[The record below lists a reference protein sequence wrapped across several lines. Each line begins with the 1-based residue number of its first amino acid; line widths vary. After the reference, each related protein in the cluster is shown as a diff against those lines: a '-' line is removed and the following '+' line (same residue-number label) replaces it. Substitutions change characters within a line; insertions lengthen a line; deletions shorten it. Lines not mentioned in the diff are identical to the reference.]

1 VASRLLIEAAAT
13 PPRKEGNNAPLQF
26 FRAFMDRR
34 DSNADMNKVGTLVG
48 WLSLAVLVPVSLSG
62 ADPRLLDAVRNR
74 DHAAVRELLRNH
86 ADVNVSLP
94 DGSTALLL
102 AADRND
108 PEMVDV
114 LIRAGANVNTRN
126 DYGASPLYAACTAGD
141 TATIKLL
148 LEAKAD
154 PNAPLMSDET
164 PLMAAVEKGNLEAVR
179 LLLDYKANVNSRE
192 SKGGQTAL
200 MWAAAGRQ
208 PQLVKLLAE
217 HGADVRAR
225 SKGDFTALLFAA
237 QQGAVESGRALLA
250 AGADVNEITKKDR
263 LTALIVAA
271 ASGHNEFAV
280 LLLDKGA
287 NPDLTD
293 ESGRTALHFAALDAR
308 RVELVKALL
317 THGANPNPRTTR
329 DSPRN
334 LNAGVSFKGAT
345 PLFFAASRGNIESVR
360 ALIAGGANPFITTD
374 EKTAPLHVAAWGGNP
389 GNRDWTEEEKKRLLE
404 VTRVLVDLGAD
415 VNSAGEHQWTAL
427 HGAAYKGVDPV
438 IQFLIEKG
446 AKMDV
451 FDEYGQT
458 PLSIA
463 SAVTTAGLKD
473 YYYQRS
479 QVVRKSTADLL
490 LKLGA
495 TPLGQSG
502 IQARPPFYKEP

>member
-1 VASRLLIEAAAT
+1 LKNKVTALVASLPMAFLL
-13 PPRKEGNNAPLQF
+13 P
-26 FRAFMDRR
+26 
-34 DSNADMNKVGTLVG
+34 
-48 WLSLAVLVPVSLSG
+48 VLLSG

-74 DHAAVRELLRNH
+74 DHAAVRDLLRNH
-86 ADVNVSLP
+86 ADVNVSQP

-102 AADRND
+102 AADRTD
-108 PEMVDV
+108 AETVDL

-126 DYGASPLYAACTAGD
+126 DYGASPLYAACTTGD
-141 TATIKLL
+141 TTTIKLL

-154 PNAPLMSDET
+154 PNALLMSGES
-164 PLMAAVEKGNLEAVR
+164 PLMAAIDKANPDAVR

-192 SKGGQTAL
+192 SRGGQTAL

-208 PQLVKLLAE
+208 PQLVKLLVE
-217 HGADVRAR
+217 HGADVGAR

-237 QQGAVESGRALLA
+237 QQGAVESGRALLE
-250 AGADVNEITKKDR
+250 AGAEVNAIARKDR
-263 LTALIVAA
+263 LTPLILAA
-271 ASGHNEFAV
+271 AGGHNEFAV

-287 NPDLTD
+287 NPDLMD
-293 ESGRTALHFAALDAR
+293 EGGRTALHLAALDAR

-317 THGANPNPRTTR
+317 AHGANPNPRTTK

-345 PLFFAASRGNIESVR
+345 PLFFAASRGNIEGVR
-360 ALIAGGANPFITTD
+360 ALIAGGADPFITTD
-374 EKTAPLHVAAWGGNP
+374 EKTAPLHVAAWGGSP
-389 GNRDWTEEEKKRLLE
+389 GNRDWTEEEKRKLLA
-404 VTRVLVDLGAD
+404 VVRVLVDLGAD

-427 HGAAYKGVDPV
+427 HGAAYKGVDAV
-438 IQFLIEKG
+438 VQFLVEKG
-446 AKMDV
+446 AKMDI

-479 QVVRKSTADLL
+479 QVLRQNTADLL

-495 TPLGQSG
+495 TPLAQSG
-502 IQARPPFYKEP
+502 IQTRPPFYKEP

>member
-1 VASRLLIEAAAT
+1 MT
-13 PPRKEGNNAPLQF
+13 DFAPE
-26 FRAFMDRR
+26 M
-34 DSNADMNKVGTLVG
+34 KKITI
-48 WLSLAVLVPVSLSG
+48 SLAWLFAVFLLPVLLSG
-62 ADPRLLDAVRNR
+62 AEPRLLDAVRNG
-74 DHAAVRELLRNH
+74 DHDAVRDLLRNH
-86 ADVNVSLP
+86 ADVNVSQP
-94 DGSTALLL
+94 DGSSALLL

-108 PEMVDV
+108 AEMVDL
-114 LIRAGANVNTRN
+114 LIRAGANVNARN

-141 TATIKLL
+141 TATIKSL

-154 PNAPLMSDET
+154 PNAPLISGET
-164 PLMAAVEKGNLEAVR
+164 PLMAAIDKGNLDAVR
-179 LLLDYKANVNSRE
+179 LLLDYNANVNGRE

-200 MWAAAGRQ
+200 MWAAAGKQ
-208 PQLVKLLAE
+208 PQLVRLLVE

-237 QQGAVESGRALLA
+237 QQGAVESGRTLLL
-250 AGADVNEITKKDR
+250 AGADVNEITKKGR

-271 ASGHNEFAV
+271 AGGHNQFAA
-280 LLLDKGA
+280 LLLDRGA
-287 NPDLTD
+287 NPDLSD
-293 ESGRTALHFAALDAR
+293 EGGRTALHFAALDAR
-308 RVELVKALL
+308 RVELVKTLL
-317 THGANPNPRTTR
+317 AHGANPNPGTTK

-334 LNAGVSFKGAT
+334 LNAGISFKGAT
-345 PLFFAASRGNIESVR
+345 PLFFAAARGNVEGVR
-360 ALIAGGANPFITTD
+360 ALIAGGADPFITTD

-389 GNRDWTEEEKKRLLE
+389 SNRDWTEEEKKNLLE
-404 VTRVLVDLGAD
+404 IVRVLVELGAD

-438 IQFLIEKG
+438 VQFLVEKG

-495 TPLGQSG
+495 TPLAQSG
-502 IQARPPFYKEP
+502 IQTRAPFYKEP